1 MAVKMAE
8 GMAAEHFSLR
18 LRLVFLRKTL
28 KCLIF
33 FQLNMHAGPPLFPEG
48 FLLVL
53 TLFSL
58 I

>member
-1 MAVKMAE
+1 
-8 GMAAEHFSLR
+8 MAAEHFSLR

-33 FQLNMHAGPPLFPEG
+33 VQLNMHAGPPLLPEG